1 VCAVQELQPGD
12 PQQIGSYRIAG
23 RLGSG
28 GMGKVYLGRSPGGR
42 LVAVK
47 VIREEL
53 TADAEFRTRFRREV
67 TAARSV
73 SGIFTAP
80 VVDADTDGRLL
91 WLATAYVDGP
101 SLEAAIGQHGPFP
114 AASVLALAAGLA
126 EGLAGIHAVGVVHR
140 DLKPA
145 NILLAGD
152 GPRIIDFGISLA
164 GGTSSL
170 TGTGFAFGSPGYL
183 SPEQAQGGRVG
194 PASDVFSLGAVLAF
208 AATGTGPFGTGATP
222 ALMYRVVHGVADV
235 TRLPWELRPLV
246 ERCLAKDPARRPGT
260 RDILAMLNSAGG
272 APGWQPTPAPV
283 PASFSQRPLE
293 QGPFGLP
300 GAGQGQPPPPGQGLF
315 ETQHVTPVPRRAPER
330 RSRPLII
337 GIAAGAVVVV
347 AAAAFA
353 AVQLMP
359 SGHDSAAAKPPAR
372 TTPSATVTADDAQYT
387 LRGNPCNLVKPATLK
402 KYFPG
407 IDGTSDNTY
416 SDQDDCQWNTQS
428 DKSLSI
434 DVELYNVFAAK
445 SANEQDAQENYQAC
459 IQALDKSGDGTK
471 ITGTQRV
478 PGVGAAATAIFENDS
493 NVGAQVSM
501 CVWSGDVQLQNI
513 VEDSTPPT
521 GTAAVRKLKAT
532 QLAASIA
539 VARNILAD
547 LPKASGT

>member
-1 VCAVQELQPGD
+1 
-12 PQQIGSYRIAG
+12 
-23 RLGSG
+23 
-28 GMGKVYLGRSPGGR
+28 MGKVYLGRSPGGR

-53 TADAEFRTRFRREV
+53 AADAEFRMRFRREV

-73 SGIFTAP
+73 SGMFTAP

-101 SLEAAIGQHGPFP
+101 SLEAAVGRRGPFP
-114 AASVLALAAGLA
+114 AASAMALAAGLA

-164 GGTSSL
+164 DATSSL

-183 SPEQAQGGRVG
+183 SPEQAQGEKVG

-222 ALMYRVVHGVADV
+222 ALIYRVVHGMPDV

-246 ERCLAKDPARRPGT
+246 ERCLAKDPRQRPST
-260 RDILAMLNSAGG
+260 RDILAMLSSAGV
-272 APGWQPTPAPV
+272 APGWLPTPAAAPAWSASPGSGPRHVGATPV
-283 PASFSQRPLE
+283 PTALSQGSGQGAFSQRPLE

-300 GAGQGQPPPPGQGLF
+300 GTGQAAGQGLF
-315 ETQHVTPVPRRAPER
+315 EPTQRVTPVQRRVPAPRNK
-330 RSRPLII
+330 PLVI
-337 GIAAGAVVVV
+337 GIAAGAVVVI

-353 AVQLMP
+353 AVRLIP
-359 SGHDSAAAKPPAR
+359 SGHDSAVNHPAR
-372 TTPSATVTADDAQYT
+372 TTPSATVTADDTQYT
-387 LRGNPCNLVKPATLK
+387 LRGNPCNLVKSSTLK

-416 SDQDDCQWNTQS
+416 SDEDDCQWNTQS
-428 DKSLSI
+428 DRSLSI
-434 DVELYNVFAAK
+434 DVELYDVYAAET
-445 SANEQDAQENYQAC
+445 ANEQDAQENYQAC

-478 PGVGAAATAIFENDS
+478 PGVGAAATAIFENDT
-493 NVGAQVSM
+493 NVGSQVSI

-513 VEDSTPPT
+513 VEDSTPPA
-521 GTAAVRKLKAT
+521 GVAAVRKLKAT

-547 LPKASGT
+547 LPHAAG